1 MSELHINEDLIKKY
15 DQPGPRYTSYPPANF
30 FQPNFNKETFIR
42 LVEASNQQSPRNISF
57 YFHVPFCPQL
67 CNFCGCNSELIRD
80 KATNDRYFSALKK
93 EFLAV
98 ASLLDHTRPVS
109 QIHWGGG
116 TPNGVPFHYIAEM
129 METVRS
135 HFSLSHDVEIAM
147 ECNPAY
153 LSTKQMAEL
162 ADMGFNRISLGIQDF
177 HPTVLD
183 IIHRKPS
190 RLPMDEIVQTLHDHQ
205 MQVNLDFVYGLP
217 AQEVTQFQE
226 TIRQAI
232 RLNPERIVTFSY
244 AHVPWVKS
252 AQKSLEQYHLPST
265 GEKLSLF
272 QAAYHLLTDAGY
284 VPIGLDHFAKPND
297 ELTKAL
303 TNKTLH
309 RNFMGY
315 CTRHHAGQVYA
326 FGVSSITQLENA
338 YIQNNKNTDEYMAAV
353 AQWDV
358 APEKGYQLSEQDK
371 ICRQVIEQLMC
382 NQFVDLEQTAKSLDL
397 TYNEL
402 MAITRFS
409 EDKLQPMI
417 SDGFVLWEN
426 HQLTVSTEGKMI
438 LRNVAMLFDP
448 LLNPSSSM
456 RYSRTV

>member
-1 MSELHINEDLIKKY
+1 
-15 DQPGPRYTSYPPANF
+15 
-30 FQPNFNKETFIR
+30 
-42 LVEASNQQSPRNISF
+42 
-57 YFHVPFCPQL
+57 
-67 CNFCGCNSELIRD
+67 
-80 KATNDRYFSALKK
+80 
-93 EFLAV
+93 
-98 ASLLDHTRPVS
+98 
-109 QIHWGGG
+109 
-116 TPNGVPFHYIAEM
+116 
-129 METVRS
+129 
-135 HFSLSHDVEIAM
+135 
-147 ECNPAY
+147 
-153 LSTKQMAEL
+153 
-162 ADMGFNRISLGIQDF
+162 
-177 HPTVLD
+177 
-183 IIHRKPS
+183 
-190 RLPMDEIVQTLHDHQ
+190 
-205 MQVNLDFVYGLP
+205 
-217 AQEVTQFQE
+217 
-226 TIRQAI
+226 
-232 RLNPERIVTFSY
+232 
-244 AHVPWVKS
+244 
-252 AQKSLEQYHLPST
+252 
-265 GEKLSLF
+265 
-272 QAAYHLLTDAGY
+272 

-409 EDKLQPMI
+409 EEKLQPMI

>member
-1 MSELHINEDLIKKY
+1 MTALKIDEDLIKKY

-30 FQPNFNKETFIR
+30 FQPNFDKETYVQ
-42 LVEASNQQSPRNISF
+42 LLKQSNEQTPHNISF

-67 CNFCGCNSELIRD
+67 CNFCGCNSELIRN
-80 KATNDRYFSALKK
+80 KATNDRYFAALKQ

-98 ASLLDHTRPVS
+98 ASLLDTSRPVS

-116 TPNGVPFHYIAEM
+116 TPNGVPFHYIADI
-129 METVRS
+129 METIRS
-135 HFSLSHDVEIAM
+135 HFSLSPDAEIAM

-153 LSTKQMAEL
+153 LLPKQMLEL
-162 ADMGFNRISLGIQDF
+162 AEMGFNRISLGIQDF
-177 HPTVLD
+177 NPQVLE

-190 RLPMDEIVQTLHDHQ
+190 KLPVHEIVQSLHEHQ
-205 MQVNLDFVYGLP
+205 IKVNLDFVYGLP
-217 AQEVTQFQE
+217 TQNLEEFRQ
-226 TIRQAI
+226 TIQQAI
-232 RLNPERIVTFSY
+232 DINPERIVTFSY

-252 AQKSLEQYHLPST
+252 AQKTLEQYHIPT
-265 GEKLSLF
+265 GKEKLALF
-272 QAAYHLLTDAGY
+272 TDAFQQLTDAGY
-284 VPIGLDHFAKPND
+284 VAIGLDHFAKPQD
-297 ELTKAL
+297 ELTQAL

-315 CTRHHAGQVYA
+315 CTRNHAGQVYA
-326 FGVSSITQLENA
+326 FGASSITQLENA
-338 YIQNNKNTDEYMAAV
+338 YIQNNKNTDAYMSTIEH
-353 AQWDV
+353 QHL

-382 NQFVDLEQTAKSLDL
+382 NQFVDLEEISKELHL
-397 TYNEL
+397 TYDQLKE
-402 MAITRFS
+402 ATHFS

-417 SDGFVLWEN
+417 DDHFVTWEN

-448 LLNPSSSM
+448 LLNITSSM